1 MYKTLST
8 KSVTKKGKDGNLI
21 EINGKEKKTNRHYVT
36 QLHYKKL
43 TYGPS
48 PFSKLSLIKE

>member
-8 KSVTKKGKDGNLI
+8 KSVTNKGKDGNLI